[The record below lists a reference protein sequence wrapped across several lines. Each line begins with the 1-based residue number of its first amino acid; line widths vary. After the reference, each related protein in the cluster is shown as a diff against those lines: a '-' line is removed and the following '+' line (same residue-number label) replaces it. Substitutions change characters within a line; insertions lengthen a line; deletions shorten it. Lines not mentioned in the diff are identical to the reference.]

1 MRLVLDTNVVIS
13 ALLWRG
19 APNKLLRGGLES
31 DIRFFTSS
39 PLLAELSDVLSRPK
53 LQRQIVRVRSSV
65 PQLIGNYSASATRV
79 EPLRILPIAPDPDD
93 DMVIGTALAAK
104 ADLIVTGDRTLR
116 SIAQYQGIRLVSV
129 VEALEAVAAG

>member
-19 APNKLLRGGLES
+19 LPNELLRSGLE
-31 DIRFFTSS
+31 DNVRFFTSS
-39 PLLAELSDVLSRPK
+39 PLLAELTDVLSRPK

-65 PQLIGNYSASATRV
+65 PQLIGSYSASAIRV
-79 EPLRILPIAPDPDD
+79 EPFRIQPIAPDPDD
-93 DMVIGTALAAK
+93 DIVIATALAAQ

-116 SIAQYQGIRLVSV
+116 SIAQHQGIRIVSV
-129 VEALEAVAAG
+129 SEALKEIALV